1 MRVKIVQKKTV
12 LKPEYNLKLDRL
24 VARFE
29 QARANGKDS
38 DNYKEVAA
46 AAVEGRV
53 DTLIVEADRIIAVR
67 VTNLVTGNTQ
77 KKDLTNPKA
86 DDLLDDLGELVT
98 KMGGLVMVLP
108 TDKMPSETG
117 LTAIFRY

>member
-1 MRVKIVQKKTV
+1 